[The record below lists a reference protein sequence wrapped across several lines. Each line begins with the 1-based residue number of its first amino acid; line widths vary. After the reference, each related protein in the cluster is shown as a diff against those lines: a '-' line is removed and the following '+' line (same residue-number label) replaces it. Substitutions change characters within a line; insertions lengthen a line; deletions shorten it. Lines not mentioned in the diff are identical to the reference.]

1 MTHGGAALLEA
12 RHISCGYH
20 GHPVLRDV
28 SFSVPEGAFFGII
41 GPNGSGKTTLLR
53 CLTRA
58 IPAVRGRV
66 TFDGRDGASFPR
78 KEFSRTVAFVPQDTL
93 IQFPFTVRE
102 IVTMGRI
109 PHMTRLQRFG
119 SRDAGVCEEM
129 MRLTDTLAFADKL
142 VNELSAGERQRVLL
156 ARALTQQP
164 RILMLDEPTSHLD
177 IGHQIHVLDL
187 LASLNRRQ
195 GLTVVIIMHD
205 LNLAGEYCSQLM
217 MLHGQGIFALG
228 TPQEVLTYQNLE
240 RVYRTV
246 VVVEQNPIS
255 KKPFVLL
262 VPRRGDTPP

>member
-1 MTHGGAALLEA
+1 MSIVLEA
-12 RHISCGYH
+12 RRLTCGYH
-20 GHPVLRDV
+20 GSAVLRDI
-28 SFSVPEGAFFGII
+28 SFAVEEGAFFGII

-58 IPAVRGRV
+58 LPVSQGQVLFAGRES
-66 TFDGRDGASFPR
+66 GLFPR
-78 KEFSRTVAFVPQDTL
+78 KEFSRMVAFVPQDTV

-102 IVTMGRI
+102 VVAMGRI
-109 PHMTRLQRFG
+109 PHVARLARYR
-119 SRDAGVCEEM
+119 SHDTAVCDEM
-129 MRLTDTLAFADKL
+129 LRLTDTAGLADKL

-156 ARALTQQP
+156 ARALAQEP
-164 RILMLDEPTSHLD
+164 RVLMLDEPTSHLD

-187 LASLNRRQ
+187 LASFNRQR

-217 MLHGQGIFALG
+217 MLHEQRVFALG
-228 TPQEVLTYQNLE
+228 EAKDVLTYQNLE

-246 VVVEQNPIS
+246 VVVEKNPLS

-262 VPRRGDTPP
+262 VPGAPKK